1 MVDQK
6 ITEFITQQ
14 REQITPDNIIID
26 TLLKAGY
33 NKEDIDEGFKLISMT
48 ESTEIP
54 VSDLKEKK
62 PSRLPLPH
70 LKLPSRGVA
79 VLLTAF
85 LFIILLVVGGTMFLS
100 QLSTNDEESVPKEEI
115 IEEDTEPTEIPT
127 AAESDASSPEEQE
140 VAQER
145 NAKRKEDIDKL
156 QQSLEAYFVV
166 KQEYPSSLNLL
177 YPDYLKVIL
186 VDPGTLRPYNYFVRE
201 EGQSYVICVTQESK
215 TNRQC
220 ASKGNNP
227 FDFPQ
232 KTPTP

>member
-1 MVDQK
+1 MADQK

-14 REQITPDNIIID
+14 REQRIPDNAIVD

-33 NKEDIDEGFKLISMT
+33 KKEDIDEGFKLLSMT

-54 VSDLKEKK
+54 VADLKEKK

-70 LKLPSRGVA
+70 LRLPSRRVA

-85 LFIILLVVGGTMFLS
+85 LVIVLIGIGVTSLLS
-100 QLSTNDEESVPKEEI
+100 QSSPEDEEPVAEEEI
-115 IEEDTEPTEIPT
+115 IEEE
-127 AAESDASSPEEQE
+127 AESTEVPEAEEPDTSSQE

-145 NAKRKEDIDKL
+145 DAKRKEDIDKL
-156 QQSLEAYFVV
+156 QQSLEAYFAV

-177 YPDYLKVIL
+177 YPDYLKEIL
-186 VDPGTLRPYNYFVRE
+186 VDPGTFRPYDYFVRE
-201 EGQSYVICVTQESK
+201 EGQSYAICVTPESK

-227 FDFPQ
+227 FDSSQ
-232 KTPTP
+232 TPPAL